1 MKKIKNMSE
10 SSFLKLMFVFVGV
23 AFLIAAV
30 CMSDRSQML
39 SGFWHIL
46 SQPCKVTTNYFS
58 VGGFS
63 ATFLNMGLVALIIA
77 GLFHVTKTK
86 VNNVSTLAFFLTVG
100 FCTWGI
106 HVLNMWFTMLGVVVA
121 NLIKKEK
128 WYANVNAMLFT
139 TGVAPVISDLL
150 VRYPHAE
157 TIGFNLLGII
167 LAVVVG
173 VIVGIIVSAGL
184 PHSPNVHKGF
194 NLYSAALPVGMA
206 MFFLNGM
213 LYKVM
218 GVELPGT
225 TGDMAVASQ
234 SIVNIFCIALF
245 GLCVVFALAMG
256 AGKDYWALLKNRHQ
270 VNNVSGTLGNGVLL
284 MNVGEQ
290 FVESKSG
297 LLTTIAVGL
306 NGKVQYALEGSVFIG
321 GAVIQWLRDSMKMI
335 TSAPESEGIA
345 LSVPDNGGV
354 YVVPAFTG
362 LGAPHWDMYA
372 RGTIVGLTRGT
383 GREHIVRA
391 SLEAIAYQVA
401 DVVRAMEQDTGIRLS
416 ALRVDGGASANNF
429 LMQFQADI
437 LGSRTVRP
445 VVRETTALGA
455 ACLAGLA
462 VGFWGS
468 QDEIRA
474 AWEEDRTFEPAMEE
488 ATRAKYLGE
497 WKKAVGRAGSWIEE

>member
-39 SGFWHIL
+39 SGFWQIL

-106 HVLNMWFTMLGVVVA
+106 HVLNMWFTMLGVVAA

-284 MNVGEQ
+284 MNVGVFGLFILGYYNLIGAPFNGVTFGLIFCMLCTCNSGSRPTNVWPIMLGYVVAS
-290 FVESKSG
+290 FVTGWLSPLLGGNFTLAINAQAIVIG
-297 LLTTIAVGL
+297 LCYANGL
-306 NGKVQYALEGSVFIG
+306 SPICDKYGWAYGFVAAMIHYCLVTLVPGLHG
-321 GAVIQWLRDSMKMI
+321 GFCLY
-335 TSAPESEGIA
+335 
-345 LSVPDNGGV
+345 NGGFTAIFV
-354 YVVPAFTG
+354 CIILVP
-362 LGAPHWDMYA
+362 
-372 RGTIVGLTRGT
+372 V
-383 GREHIVRA
+383 
-391 SLEAIAYQVA
+391 LEKFCTLKV
-401 DVVRAMEQDTGIRLS
+401 DRL
-416 ALRVDGGASANNF
+416 
-429 LMQFQADI
+429 
-437 LGSRTVRP
+437 
-445 VVRETTALGA
+445 A
-455 ACLAGLA
+455 AK
-462 VGFWGS
+462 
-468 QDEIRA
+468 
-474 AWEEDRTFEPAMEE
+474 
-488 ATRAKYLGE
+488 AK
-497 WKKAVGRAGSWIEE
+497 